1 MSQAFS
7 MNDYDMDIQD
17 INAILKMP
25 LYDGVMDDSDF
36 IKDDL
41 WDADDP
47 CALPEVRTFYFAQ
60 GKVKSYRKPPS
71 RRNSIPFFHCFLGK
85 HAVLDHG
92 RSYPFF
98 EP

>member
-1 MSQAFS
+1 

-25 LYDGVMDDSDF
+25 LLYDGVMDDSDF

-47 CALPEVRTFYFAQ
+47 CALPEVR
-60 GKVKSYRKPPS
+60 
-71 RRNSIPFFHCFLGK
+71 FL
-85 HAVLDHG
+85 VL
-92 RSYPFF
+92 
-98 EP
+98 